1 MRGGVARSHEAL
13 LVIFWSLSCVRR
25 LHLCKSSL
33 TQSTEE
39 YLFGR
44 CVQGKSKVKGVRPP
58 FFWAVPKLPNLPDCF
73 DFLQEVAE
81 KMHYPSFIVP
91 ARVAQV
97 GTPVRRWLP
106 HPMGHTMTLRILRR
120 VLVAAGVDEGDAA
133 QYSFNSCRRFLPTL
147 SAVLGFTRE
156 ESQAIGNW
164 VDDPA
169 RGAEA
174 AAPPTMSVHYSDQ
187 KALASGMAKRK
198 ALLKFF
204 DLASKIDSAQDI
216 LAGGGTLLSV
226 DSITWSDLGKAQEV
240 KKRKREEKKAKK
252 QTAETKQAKK
262 DKKGKAKRQGRHGRH

>member
-1 MRGGVARSHEAL
+1 MGE
-13 LVIFWSLSCVRR
+13 
-25 LHLCKSSL
+25 
-33 TQSTEE
+33 
-39 YLFGR
+39 
-44 CVQGKSKVKGVRPP
+44 RPP

-97 GTPVRRWLP
+97 GTPIRRWLP

-120 VLVAAGVDEGDAA
+120 VLVAAGVGEEEAA
-133 QYSFNSCRRFLPTL
+133 QHSFNSCRRFMPTL

-187 KALASGMAKRK
+187 KALASGMAKKK
-198 ALLKFF
+198 ALRKLFG
-204 DLASKIDSAQDI
+204 LLSEIDGAKDI
-216 LAGGGTLLSV
+216 LAGGSTLLSV
-226 DSITWSDLGKAQEV
+226 GSITWSDLAQAKET
-240 KKRKREEKKAKK
+240 RKQRKEKKAKVSK
-252 QTAETKQAKK
+252 LE
-262 DKKGKAKRQGRHGRH
+262 DKKAGSKEKSKGKRRRP